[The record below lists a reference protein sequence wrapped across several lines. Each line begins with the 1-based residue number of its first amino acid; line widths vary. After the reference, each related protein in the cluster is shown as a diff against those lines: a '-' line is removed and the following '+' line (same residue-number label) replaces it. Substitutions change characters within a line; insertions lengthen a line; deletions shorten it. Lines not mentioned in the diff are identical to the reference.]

1 MTMMGGLLLAI
12 NLLAAQDSQE
22 TSAPAGSREMVNVKF
37 LQMRKSPPAQPGDKK
52 LDDSFVGFTV
62 WRLRPSKASDD
73 KNTRMLVQGDAG
85 NEEFTPERYDVDSPL
100 PKGEKVRLSIE
111 TARTGYLYVVD
122 REQYEGGVYGD
133 AMLIFPTTMTRGGD
147 NHVRA
152 GTVIEIPSPDDPKP
166 YFSVVR
172 SRPDHLRD
180 VLTVLVTPE
189 PIAGITI
196 GRKALK
202 LTPEQFTEWEK
213 KWATQVKRIGT
224 AQGTGQAYTAAEKR
238 AGQNLKPLS
247 EKDPA
252 PATIYNCDAKP
263 GEPMLV
269 NIPLKMGN

>member
-1 MTMMGGLLLAI
+1 
-12 NLLAAQDSQE
+12 
-22 TSAPAGSREMVNVKF
+22 MVNVKF
-37 LQMRKSPPAQPGDKK
+37 LQNRKSPATQPGEKK
-52 LDDSFVGFTV
+52 NDDSFVGFTV

-73 KNTRMLVQGDAG
+73 KYTRMLVQGDG
-85 NEEFTPERYDVDSPL
+85 GKEEFTPERYDVDSPL
-100 PKGEKVRLSIE
+100 PRGEKVRLSIE

-122 REQYEGGVYGD
+122 REQYEGGNYGD
-133 AMLIFPTTMTRGGD
+133 AMLIFPTTTTRGGD

-152 GTVIEIPSPDDPKP
+152 GTVIEIPSADDAKP

-189 PIAGITI
+189 PIAGIKI
-196 GRKALK
+196 GSKALK

-238 AGQNLKPLS
+238 AGQNITAQS
-247 EKDPA
+247 ENDPA
-252 PATIYNCDAKP
+252 PAAIYNCDAKP
-263 GEPMLV
+263 GETMLV